1 MSERVAS
8 SGATFSYLRLGQPSS
23 HERAALVTIVEYTFA
38 ETDVAAAD
46 TPSSAVGLVRRQDDG
61 SGAHDGGT
69 NVTVNGCRHA
79 RRR

>member
-1 MSERVAS
+1 MAS
-8 SGATFSYLRLGQPSS
+8 SGATFSHLRLGQPSS

-38 ETDVAAAD
+38 ETYVAAAPD

-61 SGAHDGGT
+61 PGAHDGGT